1 MQTSQW
7 RRLRHWWA
15 FADHKLAVNV
25 QQHLVARV
33 FKQVQ
38 GMDVGLAW
46 RNMPI
51 QPACAPCATAIPPG
65 LPVVLVLASG
75 RGDRFI
81 ASGGQVHKLCALLA
95 GVPVLQHTL
104 AAVRASGLAWHL
116 EDVGHPGMGDSIAA
130 AVRATAGA
138 AGWLVLPGDL
148 PLVRPGTLQIL
159 AQAVAKSAVTV
170 PFFHGERGHPV
181 GFGAQCLQGLLALSG
196 EQGAASVV
204 RKFAQQGRVQ
214 NLAVDDEGTVTD
226 IDTVQD
232 LVRAERILA
241 GRQNG
246 LAV

>member
-1 MQTSQW
+1 
-7 RRLRHWWA
+7 
-15 FADHKLAVNV
+15 
-25 QQHLVARV
+25 
-33 FKQVQ
+33 
-38 GMDVGLAW
+38 
-46 RNMPI
+46 MPT
-51 QPACAPCATAIPPG
+51 QPTTAPCIDTIPPG

-75 RGDRFI
+75 RGERFV
-81 ASGGQVHKLCALLA
+81 ASGGQVHKLRALLA

-116 EDVGHPGMGDSIAA
+116 EDLGHPGMGDSIAA

-148 PLVRPGTLQIL
+148 PLVRPDTLQML

-181 GFGAQCLQGLLALSG
+181 GFGAQCLQDLLALSG

-204 RKFAQQGRVQ
+204 RQFAQQGQVQ
-214 NLAVDDEGTVTD
+214 NLAVEDEGTVTD

-232 LVRAERILA
+232 LERAQADRLYRLSLTDGQLSWHAADGRIAATSEPDVSWWQRLKLRLLSLFAVERL
-241 GRQNG
+241 
-246 LAV
+246 L